1 MRSSFKRDSSVMFLD
16 GKYSLP
22 GAERMSFGR
31 EEGEPKAILS

>member
-1 MRSSFKRDSSVMFLD
+1 MFLD